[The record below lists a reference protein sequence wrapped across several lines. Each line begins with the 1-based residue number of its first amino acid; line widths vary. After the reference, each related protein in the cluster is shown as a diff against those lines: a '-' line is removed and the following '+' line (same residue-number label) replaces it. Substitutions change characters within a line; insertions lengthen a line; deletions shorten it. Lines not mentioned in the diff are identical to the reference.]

1 MRKTRKM
8 LGVALVLLLCLGVVG
23 CTTQEASSTTPEVV
37 EPTETAETTTE
48 QPELTKNEN
57 LREYNKVLVDNENL
71 RAELLSIEYTYDDFF
86 DQEEIK
92 VIFDVKNKRDYAIGV
107 QARSVSI
114 NDRMVEGDGVL
125 VAMSQEV
132 GPGKSA
138 YADLSIQG
146 FGKGKLPKLEGNFE
160 MTLYI
165 FNWDNFKPLE
175 EIPVSVPL
183 D

>member
-1 MRKTRKM
+1 MKKI
-8 LGVALVLLLCLGVVG
+8 LGVTLVLLLCLGMGG
-23 CTTQEASSTTPEVV
+23 CTKQEAVEPTPTETGTVATTTQEKPE
-37 EPTETAETTTE
+37 P
-48 QPELTKNEN
+48 TKNEN

-71 RAELLSIEYTYDDFF
+71 RAELLSIEYMYDDIF
-86 DQEEIK
+86 DQE
-92 VIFDVKNKRDYAIGV
+92 VIEVTFDIKNKQDFPIEV

-114 NDRMVEGDGVL
+114 NDRMVEGDDIL

-138 YADLSIQG
+138 YAVLSIRN
-146 FGKGKLPKLEGNFE
+146 FGDKGRLKLEGNFE

-165 FNWDNFKPLE
+165 FNWDDWDYSV

>member
-1 MRKTRKM
+1 M
-8 LGVALVLLLCLGVVG
+8 LCLGIGG
-23 CTTQEASSTTPEVV
+23 CTTQETVK
-37 EPTETAETTTE
+37 PTETGTVATPTEEPEATTTE
-48 QPELTKNEN
+48 QPEPTKNEN

-71 RAELLSIEYTYDDFF
+71 RAELLSIEYMYDDIF
-86 DQEEIK
+86 DQE
-92 VIFDVKNKRDYAIGV
+92 VIEVTFDIKNKQDFPIEV

-114 NDRMVEGDGVL
+114 NDRMVEGDDIL

-160 MTLYI
+160 MTLHI
-165 FNWDNFKPLE
+165 FNWDDLDYQID
-175 EIPVSVPL
+175 IPVSVPL

>member
-1 MRKTRKM
+1 MKKI
-8 LGVALVLLLCLGVVG
+8 LGITLVLLLCLGIGG
-23 CTTQEASSTTPEVV
+23 CTTLEAVK
-37 EPTETAETTTE
+37 PTETVTTTTE
-48 QPELTKNEN
+48 QPEATITENPEPTKNEN

-71 RAELLSIEYTYDDFF
+71 RAELLSIEYMYDDIF
-86 DQEEIK
+86 DQE
-92 VIFDVKNKRDYAIGV
+92 VIEVTFDITNKQDFPIEV

-114 NDRMVEGDGVL
+114 NDRMVEGDDIL

-165 FNWDNFKPLE
+165 FNWDDWDYSV

>member
-1 MRKTRKM
+1 MRKM

-23 CTTQEASSTTPEVV
+23 CTTQEASSTTPEAVK
-37 EPTETAETTTE
+37 PTETVETTAE
-48 QPELTKNEN
+48 KPEPTKNEN

-71 RAELLSIEYTYDDFF
+71 RAELLSIEYMYDDIF
-86 DQEEIK
+86 DQE
-92 VIFDVKNKRDYAIGV
+92 VIEVTFDIKNKQDFPIEV

-114 NDRMVEGDGVL
+114 NDRMVEGDDIL

-138 YADLSIQG
+138 YAVLSIQN
-146 FGKGKLPKLEGNFE
+146 FGDKGRLKLEGNFE
-160 MTLYI
+160 MTLHI
-165 FNWDNFKPLE
+165 FNWDDWDYSV

>member
-1 MRKTRKM
+1 MKKI
-8 LGVALVLLLCLGVVG
+8 LGVTLVLLLCLGMGG
-23 CTTQEASSTTPEVV
+23 CTKQEAVEPTPTETGTVATTTQEKPE
-37 EPTETAETTTE
+37 P
-48 QPELTKNEN
+48 TKNEN

-71 RAELLSIEYTYDDFF
+71 RAELLSIEYMYDDIF
-86 DQEEIK
+86 DQE
-92 VIFDVKNKRDYAIGV
+92 VIEVTFDIKNKQDFPIEV

-114 NDRMVEGDGVL
+114 NDRMVEGDDIL

-138 YADLSIQG
+138 YAVLSIQN
-146 FGKGKLPKLEGNFE
+146 FGDKGRLKLEGNFE

-165 FNWDNFKPLE
+165 FNWDDWDYSV